1 MQTNNKKKNER
12 PSMNQRKTQGDVVH
26 DNDTLTALFLII
38 FFSIIISSLTL
49 TQTISL
55 RQVQLNV
62 YQKSKTIKN
71 ADSLKKH
78 LREIH
83 FCTMGRL
90 KKRPFGLRAARLT
103 MLWCSSV
110 LFE

>member
-1 MQTNNKKKNER
+1 MQTNNKKKIER
-12 PSMNQRKTQGDVVH
+12 PSMNQRKTQGDVH
-26 DNDTLTALFLII
+26 DNDTLTALFWII
-38 FFSIIISSLTL
+38 FFFSIIISSLTL